1 MDIEDRIFELFGE
14 DKTGLEIVAQIVA
27 EFGVDDRE
35 AWGLTLKVHKE
46 RGTPRQARTRQAI
59 ERLGKIRFV

>member
-14 DKTGLEIVAQIVA
+14 DKIGMEIASQIVA
-27 EFGVDDRE
+27 EFGIDDRE
-35 AWGLTLKVHKE
+35 AWDLILKVYKE
-46 RGTPRQARTRQAI
+46 RGTPRQVRTSQAI